1 MDEEEYFQQFD
12 MSGMNPDQQELF
24 KKVMWSTATYTPG
37 MKNQKT
43 GEDEDKPLTAYSS
56 DIQSVMR
63 NSKWESL
70 FNEASNEAYSKVL
83 RDAGISSQEW
93 LSDHPE
99 ASTIEVLR
107 AANYGGIN
115 EQESFYSNPENVEDQ
130 EAYFSYIEAKNK
142 REKN

>member
-115 EQESFYSNPENVEDQ
+115 GQESFYSNSEMLKTKKLGKK
-130 EAYFSYIEAKNK
+130 YFK
-142 REKN
+142 R